1 MRDFEFDPAKDEAN
15 RAKHGIALSRAAD
28 FDWGTAVIRPDLRS
42 SYGESRFIA
51 IGRLGEGCMFWSI
64 RRARIEFGSS
74 GLERQTRERCEFMVK
89 RKKPAH
95 ISQKDWNDA
104 DIPEL
109 TAEDFRRMRPARE
122 VLREQFG
129 EKIAARLLRPRGRPP
144 KADPKAQV
152 TLRLDAEVLQHFK
165 AGGPGWQ
172 TRINAVLKRAASK
185 AR

>member
-1 MRDFEFDPAKDEAN
+1 
-15 RAKHGIALSRAAD
+15 
-28 FDWGTAVIRPDLRS
+28 
-42 SYGESRFIA
+42 
-51 IGRLGEGCMFWSI
+51 
-64 RRARIEFGSS
+64 
-74 GLERQTRERCEFMVK
+74 MVK

-95 ISQKDWNDA
+95 ISQKDWDDA

-144 KADPKAQV
+144 KENPKAQV

-172 TRINAVLKRAASK
+172 TRINAVLRRAASK